1 MRRKSVLLTE
11 DQIGRVENLCL
22 KFDRPFSFIVR
33 FCVNDM
39 LAEMEDRLRGHSL
52 ESSSSSQ

>member
-11 DQIGRVENLCL
+11 DQIGRVNDLCE

-33 FCVNDM
+33 HCVNDM
-39 LAEMEDRLRGHSL
+39 LEELEDRLIGHSL
-52 ESSSSSQ
+52 ESSS